1 MLEDLDMM
9 GHNINLKGNK
19 SSPKSAHHAMGLE
32 AYGIEESD
40 QKAEDYGDT
49 EEDQRKGL
57 WRSIFGY
64 FRGPK
69 KGF

>member
-9 GHNINLKGNK
+9 GHDIKIKGNK

-32 AYGIEESD
+32 AYGDERGD

-49 EEDQRKGL
+49 EED
-57 WRSIFGY
+57 
-64 FRGPK
+64 
-69 KGF
+69 